1 MLLLRD
7 NPYSTFTE
15 LVCCRCDAEPEAL
28 ATYIIALL
36 KHDVPEQDLRQEVV
50 KQLDEFFENGACVI
64 DGSLYSY

>member
-1 MLLLRD
+1 MLPRD
-7 NPYSTFTE
+7 NLYSVFTE
-15 LVCCRCDAEPEAL
+15 LVYCRCDAEPEAL

-64 DGSLYSY
+64 DGSVHSY